1 MNGIFIVVGGM
12 LMNKKILIIGIS
24 TFIILILALTV
35 VLVKI
40 NKNKQNTDKITIIYI
55 ENEEEKQI
63 ELTEK
68 NDIKIVNNYLK
79 TIKEEEPIDSKLA
92 LVNEIVIKLDSKEE
106 IIIQTSVEKYCYFKD
121 TNIKK
126 LVRMPDGLLDFVKN
140 KTNIK

>member
-1 MNGIFIVVGGM
+1 MNGIFIVVGGI

-24 TFIILILALTV
+24 TFIILILALAV

-79 TIKEEEPIDSKLA
+79 TIKE
-92 LVNEIVIKLDSKEE
+92 
-106 IIIQTSVEKYCYFKD
+106 
-121 TNIKK
+121 
-126 LVRMPDGLLDFVKN
+126 
-140 KTNIK
+140 

>member
-1 MNGIFIVVGGM
+1 MNGIFIVVGGI

-92 LVNEIVIKLDSKEE
+92 LVNEIVIKLDS
-106 IIIQTSVEKYCYFKD
+106 TS
-121 TNIKK
+121 T
-126 LVRMPDGLLDFVKN
+126 
-140 KTNIK
+140 